1 MRLPNSLCMTSP
13 GCLSTVCFVSE
24 MKQGFENERQS
35 WSGEAI
41 VISEIY
47 LIYLLEN
54 EALGAG
60 NFGFGA
66 HVSHRCA
73 GPVLM
78 ARSHCGFQWAIS
90 ASILLETEHLPPVC
104 PEQWGK
110 SQGWKAAELIQVK
123 EAAGWGN
130 WGLLTMAIASPMCR
144 VWVKCHCS
152 IPEPCGCWPDT
163 GRF

>member
-24 MKQGFENERQS
+24 MKQGFGNERQS

-60 NFGFGA
+60 NFGFDILEPTFPTD
-66 HVSHRCA
+66 VQ
-73 GPVLM
+73 VL
-78 ARSHCGFQWAIS
+78 F
-90 ASILLETEHLPPVC
+90 
-104 PEQWGK
+104 
-110 SQGWKAAELIQVK
+110 
-123 EAAGWGN
+123 
-130 WGLLTMAIASPMCR
+130 
-144 VWVKCHCS
+144 
-152 IPEPCGCWPDT
+152 
-163 GRF
+163 